1 MKHLLLVLFAGLLLN
16 TYIFAQWDDYG
27 YDDYDD
33 DYASDEQPGT
43 SDSGTTNITV
53 NNSGDE
59 DQSVQKLTLPN
70 SQPIYL
76 YFYNSVQNPN
86 PPETA
91 QPVETKVEQKPPVE
105 PEPIIEYRYIPAPAP
120 EPPPPPPLPPPPPP
134 QPQVEYRYVQPPPP
148 QVEYIYIQPPPPQVE
163 YVYIQP
169 PEPVYVPPSPLQ
181 IRVIPC
187 LPDPNS
193 SRVYRIQVGAYSVQN
208 TAEMMAQR
216 IRSAGLQAGIE
227 YYNSLK
233 RVIVPGVRAEDM
245 YTILQMLESLGFT
258 EVWIRE

>member
-1 MKHLLLVLFAGLLLN
+1 
-16 TYIFAQWDDYG
+16 
-27 YDDYDD
+27 
-33 DYASDEQPGT
+33 
-43 SDSGTTNITV
+43 
-53 NNSGDE
+53 
-59 DQSVQKLTLPN
+59 
-70 SQPIYL
+70 
-76 YFYNSVQNPN
+76 VQNPN
-86 PPETA
+86 TPETV

-120 EPPPPPPLPPPPPP
+120 EPPPPPPPPP

-169 PEPVYVPPSPLQ
+169 PEPAYVPPVPLK

-193 SRVYRIQVGAYSVQN
+193 SRIYCIQVGAYSMQN

-216 IRSAGLQAGIE
+216 IRSVGLQAGIE

-233 RVIVPGVRAEDM
+233 RVVVPGVRAEDA